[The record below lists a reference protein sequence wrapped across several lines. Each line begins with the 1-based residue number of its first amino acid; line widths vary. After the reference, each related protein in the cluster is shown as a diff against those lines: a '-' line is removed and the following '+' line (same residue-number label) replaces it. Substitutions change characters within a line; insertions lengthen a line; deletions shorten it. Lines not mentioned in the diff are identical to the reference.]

1 MDREQMEQMKKTYR
15 GANQRKLI
23 VILLLIPLIV
33 VATLYSFHVTQYSI
47 SFSESIDYIL
57 HHDLVYDGTNYRIW
71 LKQNIVWESLVPRGL
86 ECVFIGA
93 LLAIGGAIMQTLM
106 KNPLADPY
114 TTGISSG
121 ALLGVTIYVC
131 LDISVL
137 PFAPDEYAMIAN
149 AFVLALVPSMAIL
162 AFSIKGRVTPTFMI
176 LIGIAVMYIF
186 NAISTMLRYV
196 ASDEDVA
203 GIYAW
208 TVGNMGKAS
217 WDNVPYVFAVLLVA
231 FVLSMA
237 MSGALNVMSSN
248 DTVAQTEGVNPKR
261 MRLAGYLVVSLATA
275 AAVSFVGTIGFVG
288 LMAPHI
294 ARSFVG
300 SNMRYLI
307 PSSAVIGALILLICD
322 AIGRVITATGMP
334 VGVITSIVGG
344 PLFILILLRQR
355 RMIWTRAVINEHF
368 LSERMNRRMHPTD
381 WIRRPITVSCW
392 LVFL

>member
-1 MDREQMEQMKKTYR
+1 MIDMDREQMEQMKRAYR
-15 GANQRKLI
+15 GANRRKLI
-23 VILLLIPLIV
+23 ITLLLVPLIIV
-33 VATLYSFHVTQYSI
+33 VTLYSFHVTQYSI

-162 AFSIKGRVTPTFMI
+162 VFSIKGRVTPTFMI

-217 WDNVPYVFAVLLVA
+217 WDNVPYVFAVLLVT

-307 PSSAVIGALILLICD
+307 PSSAVVGALILLICD

-334 VGVITSIVGG
+334 VGVITSIIGG

-355 RMIWTRAVINEHF
+355 RAIW
-368 LSERMNRRMHPTD
+368 S
-381 WIRRPITVSCW
+381 
-392 LVFL
+392 